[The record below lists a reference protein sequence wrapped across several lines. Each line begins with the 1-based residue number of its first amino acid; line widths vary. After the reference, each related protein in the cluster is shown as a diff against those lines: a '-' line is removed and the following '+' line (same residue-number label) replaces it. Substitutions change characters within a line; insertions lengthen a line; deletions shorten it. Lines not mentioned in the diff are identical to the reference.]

1 MTQESCVFCAL
12 IAGKLPTAIIEDT
25 ESMLVIKDRAPKAP
39 IHYLII
45 PKKHIRS
52 CADLGDDDRALAA
65 EILYTAQ
72 RIAQTFPGGS
82 QDFRLIMNNG
92 ALVGQSVFHLHAHFI
107 TGKQLTD
114 F

>member
-1 MTQESCVFCAL
+1 MMQESCVFCTI

-25 ESMLVIKDRAPKAP
+25 ESILVIKDRAPKAP

-52 CADLGDDDRALAA
+52 CAELAHDDRALAA
-65 EILYTAQ
+65 DILYVAQ
-72 RIAQTFPGGS
+72 RIAQTLPSDS

-92 ALVGQSVFHLHAHFI
+92 ALVGQSVFHIHAHFI
-107 TGKQLTD
+107 AGKQLTD